1 MKNENGDFE
10 FLGRLDNQIKF
21 GGRRVELGEIES
33 NILKS
38 DTIDNI
44 VVVPIRNN
52 ENIIKTLVGFTTSTL
67 NDEEKVLI
75 RNTFSNY
82 MDMVFY
88 PKRILTVKAYPQN
101 TSGKIDRKQLIQIAI
116 EEAKR

>member
-38 DTIDNI
+38 NVINNI
-44 VVVPIRNN
+44 VVVPIKNN
-52 ENIIKTLVGFTTSTL
+52 ENIVKTLVGFTTSSL
-67 NDEEKVLI
+67 NDEDKILI
-75 RNTFSNY
+75 KDVFSNY
-82 MDMVFY
+82 MEMVFY
-88 PKRILTVKAYPQN
+88 PKRILTVEAYPQN